1 MAETVEP
8 AVSPVTSVTGPIY
21 LLLFPIPV
29 VCFLG
34 ALITDLVYSSNAVIM
49 WLNFSEWLIATGL
62 VFGALAALALLIEFI
77 ASRPIRVGIGWV
89 HLILFYV
96 ALIVELFNAFVHTID
111 GWTAVVSTGLILSII
126 GCVVSLA
133 AVATLFLVPVAW
145 VARREVR
152 P

>member
-1 MAETVEP
+1 MAETVER
-8 AVSPVTSVTGPIY
+8 AVSPVASVTGPIY

-34 ALITDLVYSSNAVIM
+34 ALITDLVYSGNAVIM